1 MSDDQIPSH
10 ADWVRA
16 LSTGNPE
23 VDLLLL
29 RSMRAGLSS
38 DPEVIQ
44 AVIDRT
50 LQNDARVELHLLG
63 DAEIHHLS
71 RADLVGRLLNRAA
84 VAVKELAKD
93 ISGRK
98 RHSPGLWVEAPAAG
112 SMKLVLRTVQPRR
125 PGDENPL
132 PGTYAPT
139 LDAQALLALCGVLSQ
154 ATMPSDQSP
163 LYGTVEAYRGETR
176 LALAS
181 FCRVVYEAEWSVE
194 GNVAIAGHKPAPVV
208 FDPSAAGRVIDAATR
223 KDSETTEEQVT
234 GIVDGWSWSRGTMDF
249 IPGTGRP
256 FTAAAGSELRQAVA
270 DLTASQHHARATL
283 NVTKSY
289 PHGDR
294 RSALHSRVLKSIE
307 EIAMPEQDELSN

>member
-1 MSDDQIPSH
+1 M
-10 ADWVRA
+10 
-16 LSTGNPE
+16 
-23 VDLLLL
+23 
-29 RSMRAGLSS
+29 AGR
-38 DPEVIQ
+38 VT
-44 AVIDRT
+44 T
-50 LQNDARVELHLLG
+50 LACG
-63 DAEIHHLS
+63 
-71 RADLVGRLLNRAA
+71 
-84 VAVKELAKD
+84 
-93 ISGRK
+93 
-98 RHSPGLWVEAPAAG
+98 VEAPAAG

-125 PGDENPL
+125 PVDEHPL
-132 PGTYAPT
+132 PGAHAPT

-154 ATMPSDQSP
+154 ATMPGDQSP
-163 LYGTVEAYRGETR
+163 LYGTAEAYRGETR

-181 FCRVVYEAEWSVE
+181 FCRVVYEADWSVE

-256 FTAAAGSELRQAVA
+256 FTAAVGSELRQAVA
-270 DLTASQHHARATL
+270 DPTASQHHARATL

-294 RSALHSRVLKSIE
+294 RSALHSRVLQSIE
-307 EIAMPEQDELSN
+307 EGSPPPSRTSCQPSQPRRSCTPTLAWANGPRGMLSECAGDTTSTIQLRGAEACRDLVGGDPDKEAPYPG

>member
-1 MSDDQIPSH
+1 MPDDHIPSH

-29 RSMRAGLSS
+29 ESMRAGLAS

-44 AVIDRT
+44 AVLDRT

-63 DAEIHHLS
+63 DAESHHLS

-93 ISGRK
+93 ISGLK

-112 SMKLVLRTVQPRR
+112 SMKLVMRTVQPRR
-125 PGDENPL
+125 PGDDNPL
-132 PGTYAPT
+132 PGAYAPT
-139 LDAQALLALCGVLSQ
+139 LDAQALLALCGVLNQ
-154 ATMPSDQSP
+154 ANMPSDESP

-176 LALAS
+176 SALAS
-181 FCRVVYEAEWSVE
+181 FCRVVHEADWRVE
-194 GNVAIAGHKPAPVV
+194 GNVSIAGHKPAPVV
-208 FDPSAAGRVIDAATR
+208 FDPSAARRVIDAATL
-223 KDSETTEEQVT
+223 KDSETTEEPVT
-234 GIVDGWSWSRGTMDF
+234 GIVDGWWWSRGTMDF
-249 IPGTGRP
+249 IPGSGRP
-256 FTAAAGSELRQAVA
+256 FTASVGPELHQAVA
-270 DLTASQHHARATL
+270 DLTASQRRARAIL
-283 NVTKSY
+283 KVTTSY

-294 RSALHSRVLKSIE
+294 RSALHSRVLKSIGDLPV
-307 EIAMPEQDELSN
+307 AEQDELLG